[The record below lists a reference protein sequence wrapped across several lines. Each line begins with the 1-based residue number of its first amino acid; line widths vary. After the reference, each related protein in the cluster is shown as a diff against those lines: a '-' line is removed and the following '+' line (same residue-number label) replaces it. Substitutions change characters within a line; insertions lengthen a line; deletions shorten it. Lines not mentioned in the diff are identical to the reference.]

1 LFTGPPG
8 TGKTLAATAIAR
20 ELGQELYRV
29 DLSQMVSKYIG
40 ETEKHLGALF
50 DAAEQGDVVLLFDE
64 ADSVFGKRTEV
75 KTSVD
80 RYANLEVNY
89 LLQRIERFDGVV
101 VLTTNFEAGID
112 EAFARRIRFRVA
124 FDAPDAEARCAL
136 WRALMPGD
144 VPLALDVD
152 LPALAAQFELSGG
165 HIKEVVLRAASLAM
179 ASSESVSQKHLER
192 SAAAEY
198 RKLGKLLP
206 ANMNRANPE
215 RTR

>member
-1 LFTGPPG
+1 
-8 TGKTLAATAIAR
+8 
-20 ELGQELYRV
+20 
-29 DLSQMVSKYIG
+29 
-40 ETEKHLGALF
+40 
-50 DAAEQGDVVLLFDE
+50 
-64 ADSVFGKRTEV
+64 
-75 KTSVD
+75 
-80 RYANLEVNY
+80 
-89 LLQRIERFDGVV
+89 
-101 VLTTNFEAGID
+101 
-112 EAFARRIRFRVA
+112 
-124 FDAPDAEARCAL
+124 
-136 WRALMPGD
+136 
-144 VPLALDVD
+144 LDVD